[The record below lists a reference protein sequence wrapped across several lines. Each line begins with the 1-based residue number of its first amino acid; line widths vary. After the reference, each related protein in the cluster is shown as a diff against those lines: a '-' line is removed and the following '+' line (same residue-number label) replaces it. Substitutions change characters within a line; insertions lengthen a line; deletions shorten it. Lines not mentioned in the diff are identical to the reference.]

1 MANDFFSTLRTYL
14 NKVKE
19 GETTPT
25 EVASAFNAW
34 LRESGGALKL
44 KIQEEVET
52 SVSNMG
58 FVKRE
63 EFDELRAEI
72 VALSEKIDGARAKP
86 SAKKA
91 TVKKA
96 TVKKSV
102 KDK

>member
-19 GETTPT
+19 GESTPA

-63 EFDELRAEI
+63 EFDELQAEI
-72 VALSEKIDGARAKP
+72 AALSKKIDAVREKP
-86 SAKKA
+86 R
-91 TVKKA
+91 VKK
-96 TVKKSV
+96 VIIKKSV